1 MRSRNSEIMQQILAF
16 VNKAFFERGRTPTFQ
31 EIADTFGMSK
41 SSASRYIGYLA
52 EEGLISYTRE
62 RGLSTNKMEKTR
74 ADVIQLPIVGSIAC
88 GTPILAEE
96 NIESYLTISAD
107 FLGNEPHFILK
118 AKGESMIG
126 AGISDGDYI
135 VVRKQSYARSGQIVV
150 ALIDGEATLKRYFL
164 DRNNKRIRLH
174 PENEAM
180 EDMFFNKLA
189 IQGVAVRVIKS
200 FE

>member
-1 MRSRNSEIMQQILAF
+1 
-16 VNKAFFERGRTPTFQ
+16 
-31 EIADTFGMSK
+31 
-41 SSASRYIGYLA
+41 
-52 EEGLISYTRE
+52 
-62 RGLSTNKMEKTR
+62 
-74 ADVIQLPIVGSIAC
+74 
-88 GTPILAEE
+88 
-96 NIESYLTISAD
+96 
-107 FLGNEPHFILK
+107 
-118 AKGESMIG
+118 MIG

-164 DRNNKRIRLH
+164 DRKNKRIRLH
-174 PENEAM
+174 PENETM